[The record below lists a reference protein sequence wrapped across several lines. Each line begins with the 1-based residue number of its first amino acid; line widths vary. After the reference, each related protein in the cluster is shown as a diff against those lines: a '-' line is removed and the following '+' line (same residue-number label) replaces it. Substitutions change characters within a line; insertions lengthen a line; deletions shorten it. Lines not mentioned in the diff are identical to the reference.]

1 MSNEDIALTSS
12 QDFTIKLVEVTDAK
26 FSVNPCATR
35 QSIVLTVTAIETVK
49 VLQPQYYYSGDLYSG
64 EV

>member
-1 MSNEDIALTSS
+1 MNNETIALTAS
-12 QDFTIKLVEVTDAK
+12 QDFTITLVEVTDAK
-26 FSVNPCATR
+26 FSINPCSAR
-35 QSIVLTVTAIETVK
+35 QSTVLSVTTAETVK